1 GHQRARRRGPERDPV
16 QALRPDQVGVPAG
29 RHAVL
34 VLVRREALEDRAGDH
49 APEARVRNPGPA
61 PIHSVPAP
69 ASALRIAAAASA
81 PGPTAT
87 AIASGAG
94 RVTSP
99 AAHTRG
105 REVARLACTTR
116 NP

>member
-1 GHQRARRRGPERDPV
+1 EV
-16 QALRPDQVGVPAG
+16 
-29 RHAVL
+29 
-34 VLVRREALEDRAGDH
+34 LEDRAGDH

-81 PGPTAT
+81 PWPSAT
-87 AIASGAG
+87 AIESSAG

-105 REVARLACTTR
+105 CEVAKLEFTARYPSASWASAGRHHSVVGITPALITR
-116 NP
+116 